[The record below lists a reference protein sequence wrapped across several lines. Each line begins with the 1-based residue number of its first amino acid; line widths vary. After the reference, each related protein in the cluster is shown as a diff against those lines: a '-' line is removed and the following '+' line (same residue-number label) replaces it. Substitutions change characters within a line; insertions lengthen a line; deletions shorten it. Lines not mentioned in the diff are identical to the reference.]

1 MKNVVE
7 ITNREYR
14 ELIEDRM
21 KIKTE
26 NELLKKQIVRL
37 KIKIADIENEE
48 E

>member
-21 KIKTE
+21 KLKTE
-26 NELLKKQIVRL
+26 NELLKKQIVSL
-37 KIKIADIENEE
+37 KIKIADV
-48 E
+48 

>member
-21 KIKTE
+21 KLKTE

-37 KIKIADIENEE
+37 KIKIADIEN
-48 E
+48 

>member
-21 KIKTE
+21 KLKTE

-37 KIKIADIENEE
+37 KIKIADI
-48 E
+48 